1 MSYTSHDWL
10 DAARQAIPEVR
21 VEDVAARRTRGDD
34 VIMLD
39 VREKDEV
46 RAGYI
51 EGAVTIPRGF
61 LEFQA
66 AEHLP
71 QTDADIVV

>member
-1 MSYTSHDWL
+1 MPHTSHDFL
-10 DAARQAIPEVR
+10 DEARRVIPEVS
-21 VEDVAARRTRGDD
+21 VEDVAARRTRGDE
-34 VIMLD
+34 VVLLD
-39 VREKDEV
+39 VREHEEV
-46 RAGYI
+46 RTGSL

-71 QTDADIVV
+71 QTECVFR